1 MNTHAPLA
9 YRMRPT
15 HLDEVVGQ
23 QHIIGKKTALYNMIK
38 SGKVP
43 SLLLYG
49 EPGIGK
55 TSIANAIAG
64 MVSIPFTLLNA
75 TTSGKKDIEN
85 AVKVAQTEGSM
96 ILAIDEVHRFGKV
109 QQDALLPHVESG
121 LITLIAMT
129 TENPF
134 HSVLPAVRSRC
145 SMIKQV
151 KRLEVSDIVALLK
164 RALVDKER
172 GLGQET
178 VAVTDEILEYI
189 ASATNGEVRSSL
201 NVLEMSTYA
210 TPLDAENVRTINLE
224 TVKEFLENKGFSH
237 DKGGDS
243 HYNVL
248 SAFQK
253 SIRGSDADAA
263 LHYLARLIEA
273 GDDTSIIRRLKVIAF
288 EDIGIADK
296 QTVSFVCDACD
307 SVRELGFPEARIP
320 LANAVV
326 ALCLAPKSNSAYK
339 ALDMAIADIQS
350 GRVGEIP
357 AHLKD
362 SHYKSAKLLHPE
374 LEEYRYPHDTQVGGF
389 GGWIPQQYLPDLLK
403 DRQYYRPLE
412 AGQEKQMKAIY
423 EKLKVTNKPT
433 SS

>member
-1 MNTHAPLA
+1 MKHEPLA

-15 HLDEVVGQ
+15 HIHDVAGQ
-23 QHIIGKKTALYNMIK
+23 KHIIGKNTPLYNMIIA
-38 SGKVP
+38 GKVP

-64 MVSIPFTLLNA
+64 TIDTPFELINA

-85 AVKVAQTEGSM
+85 VVKKAEKEGAM
-96 ILAIDEVHRFGKV
+96 ILAIDEVHRFNKV

-145 SMIKQV
+145 SMIKQLT
-151 KRLEVSDIVALLK
+151 RLEISDIVDLLK
-164 RALVDKER
+164 RALNDKER
-172 GLGQET
+172 GLGGMNIQ
-178 VAVTDEILEYI
+178 VSDEILERI
-189 ASATNGEVRSSL
+189 ASGTNGEVRSAL

-210 TPLDAENVRTINLE
+210 STKAEEGAIVVE
-224 TVKEFLENKGFSH
+224 QEVVDQFLENKGFNH
-237 DKGGDS
+237 DKDGDG

-248 SAFQK
+248 SALQK
-253 SIRGSDADAA
+253 SIRGSDVDAA

-288 EDIGIADK
+288 EDIGIASK
-296 QTVSFVCDACD
+296 ETVNFVCHACD

-326 ALCLAPKSNSAYK
+326 ALCLAPKSNSSYV
-339 ALDMAIADIQS
+339 ALDAAIADIKS
-350 GRVGEIP
+350 GQVGEIP
-357 AHLKD
+357 MWLRD
-362 SHYKSAKLLHPE
+362 SHYASASKLGHGVDYL
-374 LEEYRYPHDTQVGGF
+374 YPHSRQIGTF
-389 GGWIPQQYLPDLLK
+389 GGWVPQQYLPDKLK
-403 DRQYYRPLE
+403 ERQYYHPLE
-412 AGQEKQMKAIY
+412 AGQEKQMKQIY
-423 EKLKVTNKPT
+423 TKLKEFAEKETKN
-433 SS
+433 

>member
-1 MNTHAPLA
+1 MDTNVPLA
-9 YRMRPT
+9 YRMRPQN
-15 HLDEVVGQ
+15 LDEIVGQ
-23 QHIIGKKTALYNMIK
+23 QHIIGEKTALYNMIK

-64 MVSIPFTLLNA
+64 TVDTPFTLLNA
-75 TTSGKKDIEN
+75 TTSGKKDIES
-85 AVKVAQTEGSM
+85 AVKVAQAEGAM

-145 SMIKQV
+145 SMIKQLT
-151 KRLEVSDIVALLK
+151 RLEVADIVTLLK
-164 RALVDKER
+164 RALTDEER
-172 GLGQET
+172 GLGNENIE
-178 VAVTDEILEYI
+178 VTDEILAYI
-189 ASATNGEVRSSL
+189 SSATNGEVRSSL

-210 TPLDAENVRTINLE
+210 TPENDKGIRLITLD
-224 TVKEFLENKGFSH
+224 TVKEFLDNKGFSH

-253 SIRGSDADAA
+253 SIRGSDTDAA
-263 LHYLARLIEA
+263 LHYLGRLIEA

-339 ALDMAIADIQS
+339 ALDVALADIRAGQ
-350 GRVGEIP
+350 VGEIP
-357 AHLKD
+357 PHLKD
-362 SHYKSAKLLHPE
+362 SHYASANLLHPE
-374 LEEYRYPHDTQVGGF
+374 LKEYRYPHDTQIGGF

-403 DRQYYRPLE
+403 ARQYYKPLE

-423 EKLKVTNKPT
+423 EKLKNSK
-433 SS
+433 

>member
-1 MNTHAPLA
+1 MSHQPLA

-15 HLDEVVGQ
+15 HIDEIVGQ
-23 QHIIGKKTALYNMIK
+23 KHIIGKNTALYNMIT
-38 SGKVP
+38 SNKVP

-55 TSIANAIAG
+55 TSIASAIAG
-64 MVSIPFTLLNA
+64 TVDTPFALINA

-85 AVKVAQTEGSM
+85 VVKQAEKEGAM
-96 ILAIDEVHRFGKV
+96 ILAIDEVHRFNKV

-129 TENPF
+129 TENPY

-145 SMIKQV
+145 SMIKQL
-151 KRLEVSDIVALLK
+151 KRLEIEDIVALLK
-164 RALVDKER
+164 RALADKER
-172 GLGQET
+172 GLG
-178 VAVTDEILEYI
+178 DKEIVINEEVLEFI
-189 ASATNGEVRSSL
+189 AASTNGEVRSSL
-201 NVLEMSTYA
+201 NILEMAVYA
-210 TPLDAENVRTINLE
+210 TKQDEKGVYDVTTE
-224 TVKEFLENKGFSH
+224 TVQEFTENKGFNH
-237 DKGGDS
+237 DKDGDS

-263 LHYLARLIEA
+263 LHYLGRLIIA

-288 EDIGIADK
+288 EDIGNAAPEI
-296 QTVSFVCDACD
+296 VSYVCHACD

-326 ALCLAPKSNSAYK
+326 ALCLAPKSNTAYK
-339 ALDMAIADIQS
+339 ALDAALADIEAGNIGEVPMHLRDAHYAS
-350 GRVGEIP
+350 ASKLGHGVG
-357 AHLKD
+357 
-362 SHYKSAKLLHPE
+362 YK
-374 LEEYRYPHDTQVGGF
+374 YPHNYQVGSYGGF
-389 GGWIPQQYLPDLLK
+389 VPQQYLPDLLK
-403 DRQYYRPLE
+403 DRQYFHPIE

-423 EKLKVTNKPT
+423 YKLRETKK
-433 SS
+433 